1 MDYLASPI
9 PSGEIALPADLR
21 PAICVF
27 TTETMALEAA
37 EDHSAIDG
45 RSGVLLGVQATE
57 VLYLRNLLERMGFAE
72 PQPTPVY
79 EDNTAWGEQC

>member
-9 PSGEIALPADLR
+9 PIGVIALPADLR

-27 TTETMALEAA
+27 TTDLRYYGARA

-45 RSGVLLGVQATE
+45 QSGVLIGVYGSYGGTLPSQPPRTHGFCAT
-57 VLYLRNLLERMGFAE
+57 
-72 PQPTPVY
+72 
-79 EDNTAWGEQC
+79 